1 MKRNNIEEISYFM
14 MSWVMKIW
22 DILRII
28 IIIIIIMKKK
38 KERIFICLLFFPVV
52 L

>member
-22 DILRII
+22 DIIIIILIILII
-28 IIIIIIMKKK
+28 IIIII
-38 KERIFICLLFFPVV
+38 
-52 L
+52 

>member
-22 DILRII
+22 DIII
-28 IIIIIIMKKK
+28 IIIIII
-38 KERIFICLLFFPVV
+38 I
-52 L
+52 

>member
-22 DILRII
+22 DIIIIILII
-28 IIIIIIMKKK
+28 IIIIII
-38 KERIFICLLFFPVV
+38 I
-52 L
+52 

>member
-22 DILRII
+22 DIIIILII
-28 IIIIIIMKKK
+28 III
-38 KERIFICLLFFPVV
+38 
-52 L
+52 

>member
-22 DILRII
+22 DIII
-28 IIIIIIMKKK
+28 IIIIII
-38 KERIFICLLFFPVV
+38 II
-52 L
+52 

>member
-22 DILRII
+22 DIIIIILII
-28 IIIIIIMKKK
+28 IIIIII
-38 KERIFICLLFFPVV
+38 
-52 L
+52 